1 MKTQKYGLKSI
12 EIISQHG
19 GREFW
24 PARSDSE
31 WINLVLYH
39 DDAALQW
46 LIDTGRYDIESVFDD
61 LTVDDAVEALCR
73 YYQSFKII
81 N

>member
-1 MKTQKYGLKSI
+1 MKTEKSGFQAI
-12 EIISQHG
+12 EVITQQG
-19 GREFW
+19 NREFW
-24 PARSDSE
+24 PARSNQE
-31 WINLVLYH
+31 WINLVLYE

-46 LIDTGRYDIESVFDD
+46 LIDSGRYDIESIFDD

-73 YYQSFKII
+73 YHQSFKII